1 MADFMFDYSS
11 EGNVIAVKK
20 GDDDLLN
27 AINEVIVEVN
37 EKGLYE
43 QWREEAVALAEKL
56 GIETH

>member
-1 MADFMFDYSS
+1 MIY
-11 EGNVIAVKK
+11 
-20 GDDDLLN
+20 LN

-56 GIETH
+56 GIETNLSSEQIRFVP